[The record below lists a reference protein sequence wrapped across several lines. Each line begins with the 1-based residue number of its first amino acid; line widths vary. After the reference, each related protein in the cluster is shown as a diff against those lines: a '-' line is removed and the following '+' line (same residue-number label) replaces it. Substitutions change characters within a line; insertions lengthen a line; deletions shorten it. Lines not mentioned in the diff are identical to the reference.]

1 MVEKRTELVVDVDQQ
16 IYARGPLL
24 WRGEYGT
31 LSCLQKCVYGGEG
44 ELKRERERFRQR
56 SDVLAVADDNWAAEV
71 WKKLVQNKQ
80 RYVCCVVLCRV
91 VLCRVVSCRVVS
103 CRVVLCRVVSCCV
116 VLCRVVLCRV
126 VSCRVVSS
134 TKNTSHRETSR
145 GMWCKLAT
153 GTIGHE
159 AFYAHGEKKTLSK
172 QETRQYHVLGFECSS
187 QHCSSSAASLS

>member
-103 CRVVLCRVVSCCV
+103 
-116 VLCRVVLCRV
+116 
-126 VSCRVVSS
+126 S